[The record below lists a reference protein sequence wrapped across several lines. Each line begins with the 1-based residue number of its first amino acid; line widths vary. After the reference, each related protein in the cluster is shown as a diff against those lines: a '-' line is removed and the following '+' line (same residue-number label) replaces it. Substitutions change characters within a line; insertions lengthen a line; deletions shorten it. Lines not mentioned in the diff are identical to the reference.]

1 MNLISIDWKCDILN
15 KLKTMIM
22 IYFNEKYKHD
32 SITKIYWSKT
42 IEHVD
47 SISIIRV
54 FYKTCQ
60 DLLTSTFRAK
70 NIDKQCD
77 EFYFNLIV
85 QADVIELLMKFD
97 IYLFLFSIF
106 YLIDKVAK
114 KENQKNKKNRWFS
127 QSIHQV
133 HSWEI

>member
-1 MNLISIDWKCDILN
+1 MDFISINWKCDILN
-15 KLKTMIM
+15 ELKIMII
-22 IYFNEKYKHD
+22 IYFNKKYEHD

-47 SISIIRV
+47 LISIIEM

-77 EFYFNLIV
+77 EFYFNLIIQV
-85 QADVIELLMKFD
+85 NMIELLMKFD

-106 YLIDKVAK
+106 HLIDKVIK
-114 KENQKNKKNRWFS
+114 KED
-127 QSIHQV
+127 
-133 HSWEI
+133 